1 MVIWLVI
8 MLLFSNTVEAR
19 DLGVV
24 GQVFSI
30 KEQDLLEVIKTKL
43 GTMQADGSLMAEQ
56 QKILNKTLDAAQN
69 PIGIDL
75 PLCKTTRSYNYDPGF
90 YWPTDLKDHNGRT
103 FYKAFT
109 KVNPFDSI
117 PPTRRVWILFDGT
130 DCKQIDWAKEQPNS
144 VKLILVKG
152 SPIKLMQE
160 LKIPIYF
167 DNQARIA
174 KKLAIQSLPA
184 IIKLENKQIN
194 ITEIVLGA

>member
-1 MVIWLVI
+1 M
-8 MLLFSNTVEAR
+8 LFSNAVEAR

-24 GQVFSI
+24 GQVFNI

-43 GTMQADGSLMAEQ
+43 GAMQAEGSLMAEQ
-56 QKILNKTLDAAQN
+56 QKIVNKTLDAAQN

-75 PLCKTTRSYNYDPGF
+75 PLCKKTHEFNYDPGF

-117 PPTRRVWILFDGT
+117 PPTHRIWILFDGT
-130 DCKQIDWAKEQPNS
+130 DLKQLDWIKDQPNS
-144 VKLILVKG
+144 SKLILVKG

-167 DNQARIA
+167 DSQSRIT
-174 KKLAIQSLPA
+174 KKLSIKSLPA
-184 IIKLENKQIN
+184 IVKLENKQIT
-194 ITEIVLGA
+194 ITEVGLGA